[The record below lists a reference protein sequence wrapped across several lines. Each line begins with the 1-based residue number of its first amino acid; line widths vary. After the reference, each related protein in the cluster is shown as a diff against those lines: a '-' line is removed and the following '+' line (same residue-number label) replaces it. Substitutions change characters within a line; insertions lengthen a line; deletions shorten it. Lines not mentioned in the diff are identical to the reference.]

1 MRTMRS
7 ITLWRAA
14 ALVVLTLALPACAD
28 IGTAGGEAPGDA
40 TVSGTPQEGAYLTVA
55 TQFAALQQAG
65 LGADY
70 QDFARALGAADPEAV
85 VSELQAVFGGGPF
98 DVFTLDATTDARVH
112 SRVAALRASS
122 ARLYLSYRLERGA
135 GGWTVT
141 DHELSRDRATV
152 RAHS

>member
-7 ITLWRAA
+7 IISWRAA
-14 ALVVLTLALPACAD
+14 ALVMLTLALPACAD
-28 IGTAGGEAPGDA
+28 IGAAGGEAPGDA
-40 TVSGTPQEGAYLTVA
+40 TTAGTPQEGAYLTVA

-70 QDFARALGAADPEAV
+70 RDFADDLGAADPEAV
-85 VSELQAVFGGGPF
+85 VAELEAVFGGGPF
-98 DVFTLDATTDARVH
+98 DVFTLEARTDAGAH

-122 ARLYLSYRLERGA
+122 ARLYLYYRLERGA

-152 RAHS
+152 LAQL